1 MRKFSQKL
9 TFLPPYTQT
18 YVCVLGGKKCY
29 FYGKFCVRTK
39 WMTLKVLR
47 PEKNFGRLLIPF
59 NIIIW
64 SVYLFKVNNGK
75 TRTISETYS
84 EITIKAPERYQW
96 RRSGVFIVNIVTLT
110 CNKLRPLVRVD
121 WPLLLWTRKKLEY
134 IILQSQLFA
143 DVLFWQISQNLQ
155 EISCDWAFI
164 R

>member
-1 MRKFSQKL
+1 
-9 TFLPPYTQT
+9 
-18 YVCVLGGKKCY
+18 
-29 FYGKFCVRTK
+29 
-39 WMTLKVLR
+39 MTLKVLR

-121 WPLLLWTRKKLEY
+121 WPLLALNKKKTWVYYTSVPALRRCSVLTDFTEFAGNQLRLSLYKVKLEAVSVELY
-134 IILQSQLFA
+134 FKRTRSQ
-143 DVLFWQISQNLQ
+143 VLFSKFCKIFLC
-155 EISCDWAFI
+155 IV
-164 R
+164 